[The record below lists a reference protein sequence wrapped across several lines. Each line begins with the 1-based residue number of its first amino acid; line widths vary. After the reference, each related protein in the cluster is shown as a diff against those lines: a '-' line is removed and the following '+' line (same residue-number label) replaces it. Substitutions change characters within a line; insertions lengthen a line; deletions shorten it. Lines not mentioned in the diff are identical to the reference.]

1 MDKNYEVRVAIVHLV
16 KVSTSIEFDTEFP
29 HSVVESKAKGSQDLH
44 RLSLSLVVG
53 QCSKEK

>member
-1 MDKNYEVRVAIVHLV
+1 MKSERVAIVHLV
-16 KVSTSIEFDTEFP
+16 KVSKSIEFDTEFP

-53 QCSKEK
+53 QSSKEK